1 LIGICQLPTDLKWS
15 HITGAGML
23 GGIGFTM
30 SIFITNLAFLGSPEV
45 INTSKMAILLAS
57 LTAGV
62 LGFLWLRVLGKS
74 RV

>member
-1 LIGICQLPTDLKWS
+1 
-15 HITGAGML
+15 ML

-45 INTSKMAILLAS
+45 INTSKMSILLAS

-62 LGFLWLRVLGKS
+62 LGFFWLMALGKT
-74 RV
+74 RVEIPE